1 MEEEITLLH
10 SMDQFSWKPW
20 KLLIWKNPDI
30 GYLRVSRL
38 SLWKSINSPVSV
50 PSVVTPLHTLN
61 TEREREREA
70 FSLPVPSQN
79 FPAENL
85 QHQTF
90 ASRNHDP
97 LRQPDRPINQTM
109 TPLTKFAS
117 LVGRCRPCHSIFEKF
132 EVK

>member
-38 SLWKSINSPVSV
+38 SLWKSTNSPVSV

-61 TEREREREA
+61 TERERERR
-70 FSLPVPSQN
+70 SLYLCQARISPRRTFNTKPLHHATTTHFV
-79 FPAENL
+79 NL
-85 QHQTF
+85 TAQ
-90 ASRNHDP
+90 
-97 LRQPDRPINQTM
+97 
-109 TPLTKFAS
+109 
-117 LVGRCRPCHSIFEKF
+117 
-132 EVK
+132 